1 MGKVSFTHLRVEKRG
16 TTVAG
21 QVWNEGDLVP
31 LDGSTPEPVH
41 PAVLEAVAEGAHP
54 LLTAGTVGK
63 DSEFKPIKVKAAE
76 EPKPEE

>member
-1 MGKVSFTHLRVEKRG
+1 MKRLV
-16 TTVAG
+16 TVFLTLLLFSTVVQADL
-21 QVWNEGDLVP
+21 NEGDLVP

-54 LLTAGTVGK
+54 LLTAGVGK
-63 DSEFKPIKVKAAE
+63 GGEFKPIKVKAAE